1 MDMNVHI
8 DANAYYKILTQSH
21 IKQNVKTNTPDWGT
35 ICFELDEEM
44 GLELSG
50 EDEFVYSFKV
60 IDERKWLLAKVKYG
74 L

>member
-8 DANAYYKILTQSH
+8 DGDSYYKILTQSH
-21 IKQNVKTNTPDWGT
+21 IKQDVKSIVPHWGN

-44 GLELSG
+44 GLELIG
-50 EDEFVYSFKV
+50 EDVHVYSFKV